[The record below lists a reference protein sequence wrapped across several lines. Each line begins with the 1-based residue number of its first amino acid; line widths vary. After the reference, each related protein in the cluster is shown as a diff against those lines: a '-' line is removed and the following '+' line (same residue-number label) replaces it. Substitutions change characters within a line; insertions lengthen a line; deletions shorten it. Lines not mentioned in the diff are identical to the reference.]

1 MEKVIGLSQDA
12 VFKLESEPAATNDYV
27 NLLTFLFE
35 IQDGHSHLA
44 IYQTLKPAVT
54 SLRTS
59 VDKAVSSR
67 EQYVDKFCRHL
78 DQDITELGKEAKE
91 IKNEAQV
98 HSV

>member
-1 MEKVIGLSQDA
+1 MLREMLKLSMNYNELIDMYQ
-12 VFKLESEPAATNDYV
+12 VPILPE
-27 NLLTFLFE
+27 
-35 IQDGHSHLA
+35 HLA

>member
-1 MEKVIGLSQDA
+1 MYQVPIPPE
-12 VFKLESEPAATNDYV
+12 
-27 NLLTFLFE
+27 
-35 IQDGHSHLA
+35 HLA

-59 VDKAVSSR
+59 VDKGVSSR

-78 DQDITELGKEAKE
+78 DKDISELGKEAKE

-98 HSV
+98 SIVQ